1 MVKSDPLKMLM
12 KAVNGEIVVRLKDG
26 RSCRGI
32 LERCDQCMNLLL
44 NDAEEINENNEGPI
58 AKYGKVL
65 IRGSNILFVKL
76 RE

>member
-1 MVKSDPLKMLM
+1 MKSDPLKMLM
-12 KAVNGEIVVRLKDG
+12 KAVNGEVVVRLKDG

-32 LERCDQCMNLLL
+32 LEKCDQCMNLLL
-44 NDAEEINENNEGPI
+44 NDAEEINENEGPI

>member
-12 KAVNGEIVVRLKDG
+12 KAVNGEVVVRLKDG

-32 LERCDQCMNLLL
+32 LEKCDQCMNLLL
-44 NDAEEINENNEGPI
+44 NDAEEINENEGPI

-65 IRGSNILFVKL
+65 IRGSNILFVRL

>member
-12 KAVNGEIVVRLKDG
+12 KAINEEIIVRLKDG

-32 LERCDQCMNLLL
+32 LEKSDQCMNLLL
-44 NDAEEINENNEGPI
+44 NDAEEINEDDEPI

>member
-1 MVKSDPLKMLM
+1 MVKSDPLKLLM
-12 KAVNGEIVVRLKDG
+12 KSINGEVVVRLKDG

-32 LERCDQCMNLLL
+32 LEKCDQCMNLLL
-44 NDAEEINENNEGPI
+44 NDAEEINEEEGPI

-76 RE
+76 KE

>member
-12 KAVNGEIVVRLKDG
+12 KAVNGEVVVRLKDG

-32 LERCDQCMNLLL
+32 LEKCDQCMNLLL
-44 NDAEEINENNEGPI
+44 NDSEEINENEGPI
-58 AKYGKVL
+58 SKYGKVL
-65 IRGSNILFVKL
+65 IRGSNILFVRL

>member
-1 MVKSDPLKMLM
+1 MVKSDPLKLLM
-12 KAVNGEIVVRLKDG
+12 KAINEEIVVRLKDG

-32 LERCDQCMNLLL
+32 LEKCDQCMNLLL
-44 NDAEEINENNEGPI
+44 NDAEEINEEKGPI

-76 RE
+76 KE

>member
-12 KAVNGEIVVRLKDG
+12 KAVNGEVVVRLKDG

-32 LERCDQCMNLLL
+32 LEKCDQCMNLLL
-44 NDAEEINENNEGPI
+44 NDAEEINENEGPI
-58 AKYGKVL
+58 AKYGRVL